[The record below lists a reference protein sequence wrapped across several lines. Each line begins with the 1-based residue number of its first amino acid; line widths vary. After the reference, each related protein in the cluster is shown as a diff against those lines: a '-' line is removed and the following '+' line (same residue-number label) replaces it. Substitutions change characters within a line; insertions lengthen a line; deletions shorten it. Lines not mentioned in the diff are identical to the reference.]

1 MDRAKFYS
9 VDDFGNYMQLSR
21 AQIVLD
27 NYVPDNTTLGIND
40 ILELY
45 NVKLL
50 LDNKLALKTWDEET
64 IVRYNKIASGFG
76 KDIVVFYSS
85 HDVSILFDE
94 VEFQYQQDFWDVF
107 EKFGLLDILTEDLIG
122 KIFAVHPEQIENV
135 LHCEKIV
142 KQFDNCLAD
151 WFMSFGAA
159 AALLLNAYY
168 VSDVTSHE
176 RELYIPKSL
185 SLEQKEHI
193 VANYL
198 ESGNPSL
205 NTVRI
210 IMQSKDTDGLKLSP
224 KTRLKAAKLE
234 PELSKIP
241 EDAIVSYVTTGFSI
255 EYINDQDRPNK
266 QEILDELVL
275 KYIYNEHHLDG
286 MDNTKLLNVFHVWFH
301 YLDKNG
307 LLTLCNN
314 RREDVI
320 FEKIDT
326 QEVRGLYRMNSAFR
340 MKNNVAVS
348 QLAMFDTY
356 LRRKGKRLEE
366 LIKDY
371 FEKHFKEDYGFPS
384 LPINMPKDDDC
395 FANKNKIIAPEMEA
409 IVNQFNLF
417 VEEGEIDPELYYI
430 SMPLPLTLAKSLL
443 NGRHKYVVI
452 CDVPNEIY
460 RPMHYLFSDQS
471 LLSNVEPHKDKP
483 YHTLFDLL
491 LHEGFVKYENYE
503 SHQIADI
510 DYLIGNGYLI
520 NDNGKLTF
528 GNMPR
533 IFALCQLYKRGEISY
548 YHCNPDVRKE
558 IDEMVKAGWLKYDEY
573 LLSPSER
580 QFVNFYMN
588 NSEYSNGFQLRNKY
602 SHGRSS
608 CTQSDAEHKNAYYYF
623 LMIFV
628 ILLLKMDED
637 MRMSIYLNGKV
648 K

>member
-9 VDDFGNYMQLSR
+9 VEDFGNYMQLSR

-122 KIFAVHPEQIENV
+122 KIFAVHPEQIENA

-159 AALLLNAYY
+159 ATLLLNAYY

-193 VANYL
+193 VAKYL
-198 ESGNPSL
+198 VSGNPSL

-224 KTRLKAAKLE
+224 KTRLRAAKLE

-266 QEILDELVL
+266 QETLDDLVF

-286 MDNTKLLNVFHVWFH
+286 MDNTKLLDVFHGWFH

-314 RREDVI
+314 RREDDI
-320 FEKIDT
+320 LEKIDT
-326 QEVRGLYRMNSAFR
+326 KEVKGIYRMNDAFR
-340 MKNNVAVS
+340 MKNNIAVS
-348 QLAMFDTY
+348 QLAMFDAY
-356 LRRKGKRLEE
+356 LRRKGKRLED

-371 FEKHFKEDYGFPS
+371 FEKHFKEDYGFPC
-384 LPINMPKDDDC
+384 LPLNMPNDDEC
-395 FANKNKIIAPEMEA
+395 FANKNKTIAPEMEA

-417 VEEGEIDPELYYI
+417 VEEGEIDPDLYNI

-443 NGRHKYVVI
+443 DGKHKYVVI
-452 CDVPNEIY
+452 CDIPNEIY
-460 RPMHYLFSDQS
+460 RPMYCLFSDQS
-471 LLSNVEPHKDKP
+471 LLSYVEPYKDIR

-491 LHEGFVKYENYE
+491 LHEGFVRYENYE
-503 SHQIADI
+503 SHQIANI
-510 DYLIGNGYLI
+510 DYLVENGYLN
-520 NDNGKLTF
+520 NDNGNLSL
-528 GNMPR
+528 GNKHR
-533 IFALCQLYKRGEISY
+533 IFALRQLYKRGEISY
-548 YHCNPDVRKE
+548 YHCEPEGRKE

-580 QFVNFYMN
+580 HFVNFYMN
-588 NSEYSNGFQLRNKY
+588 NSEYSNGFQLRNRY

-608 CTQSDAEHKNAYYYF
+608 CNQSDAEHKNAYYYF